1 MMRKANDGLKR
12 TIIDLCC
19 VQTEKSILTKEEAL
33 LNFTRN
39 TGGIRRAEGS
49 RLVAA
54 ILAVE
59 VAVALPAG
67 GNALSRCASELNV
80 ATARFQGI

>member
-1 MMRKANDGLKR
+1 MRKSNDGLTR
-12 TIIDLCC
+12 TVIDLCR
-19 VQTEKSILTKEEAL
+19 VQAEKSILTKEEAL
-33 LNFTRN
+33 LNFARN
-39 TGGIRRAEGS
+39 TGGRIRRAEGS

-67 GNALSRCASELNV
+67 GNALSRCASELDV
-80 ATARFQGI
+80 ATA

>member
-1 MMRKANDGLKR
+1 MRKSNDGLTR
-12 TIIDLCC
+12 TIIDLCR
-19 VQTEKSILTKEEAL
+19 VQAEKSILTKEEAL
-33 LNFTRN
+33 LDFTRN
-39 TGGIRRAEGS
+39 TGGIIRAEGS

-80 ATARFQGI
+80 ATA

>member
-1 MMRKANDGLKR
+1 MRKSNDGLTR
-12 TIIDLCC
+12 TIIDLCR
-19 VQTEKSILTKEEAL
+19 VQAEKSILTKEEAL
-33 LNFTRN
+33 LDFTRN
-39 TGGIRRAEGS
+39 TGGIIRAEGS

-67 GNALSRCASELNV
+67 GNALSRCASELDV

>member
-1 MMRKANDGLKR
+1 MMRKSNDGLTR
-12 TIIDLCC
+12 NIIDLCR
-19 VQTEKSILTKEEAL
+19 VQAEKSILTKEEAL
-33 LNFTRN
+33 LNFARN

-80 ATARFQGI
+80 ATA

>member
-1 MMRKANDGLKR
+1 MRKSNNGLTR
-12 TIIDLCC
+12 TIIDLCR

-33 LNFTRN
+33 LDFTRN
-39 TGGIRRAEGS
+39 TGGVGRAEGS

-67 GNALSRCASELNV
+67 GNALSRCASELDV